1 MKKNKGR
8 FLSKRRSDMK
18 NNGIVSILITFVI
31 MLLVVAINVLPV
43 SAEEKGEKAA
53 VGISPKVEISFV
65 YQRQTGMGSNQ
76 FAVWIED
83 SSGKYIK
90 TLYTTRFT
98 ANGGWQRRPQSLP
111 GWVKA
116 SQAVNMTSGD
126 IDAIT
131 GATPSSGNLTY
142 VWDCKDKEGNIV
154 TAGEY
159 KYIVE
164 ASLRMDN
171 RVLYSGTIKTGGKAQ
186 QSQAAS
192 EFFGDSEQER
202 GMITNV
208 AAKYYP

>member
-1 MKKNKGR
+1 MKHN
-8 FLSKRRSDMK
+8 S
-18 NNGIVSILITFVI
+18 IISILVTFVI
-31 MLLVVAINVLPV
+31 MLLVIAINVLPV

-53 VGISPKVEISFV
+53 AGISPKVEISFV

-83 SSGKYIK
+83 SSGRYIK
-90 TLYTTRFT
+90 TLYATRFT
-98 ANGGWQRRPQSLP
+98 ANGGWQKRPQSLP

-116 SQAVNMTSGD
+116 SQALNIPSGE

-142 VWDCKDKEGNIV
+142 VWDCKDKAGNMV
-154 TAGEY
+154 SAGEY
-159 KYIVE
+159 RYFVE
-164 ASLRMDN
+164 ATLRMDN
-171 RVLYSGTIKTGGKAQ
+171 RVIYSGMIKTGSQAQ
-186 QSQAAS
+186 ESQAAS
-192 EFFGDSEQER
+192 EFFGESQQER